1 MNARLVD
8 YGWYK
13 ETYGGTLDEET
24 FQRLSAQ
31 GFLFADALTE
41 YRLSKRWAALPQS
54 VRGAVM
60 AAVCAYADQAQVEE
74 NGGPVSS
81 ETNDG
86 LTRTFSNSQS
96 TASANSQGATAQGRL
111 NAALRVYLAPT
122 GLLYRGRGR

>member
-1 MNARLVD
+1 MMTVR
-8 YGWYK
+8 YSWYK
-13 ETYGGTLDEET
+13 NKYGGTLDRET
-24 FQRLSAQ
+24 FKRLSAQ

-41 YRLSKRWAALPQS
+41 YRLSKRWPALPES

-74 NGGPVSS
+74 NGGPVAS

-86 LTRTFSNSQS
+86 LTRTFANSQS
-96 TASANSQGATAQGRL
+96 AASTNSQGTTAQGRL